1 MTAQDTQMD
10 SSVRKWD
17 EILTSPGERGRQD
30 GTGSSSL
37 AESDLQP
44 RRGNLCPYCSKQI
57 DTEVR
62 LIGSRSQFSRLAN
75 EWEVSDGLRTRLSL
89 IGRAVPLIARLTYLE
104 ITKRPPRTARGPPR
118 RAWHRPPVSRRP
130 FSGTPQR

>member
-17 EILTSPGERGRQD
+17 EILTYLESGGDKTYGFLQ
-30 GTGSSSL
+30 L
-37 AESDLQP
+37 AESDLHAFA
-44 RRGNLCPYCSKQI
+44 GDISCPYCSKQI

-62 LIGSRSQFSRLAN
+62 LIGIALQFSRLAN

-104 ITKRPPRTARGPPR
+104 ITKIL
-118 RAWHRPPVSRRP
+118 
-130 FSGTPQR
+130 